1 MKHFLI
7 TRFNLKLEKWKTAKD
22 GSKVLTDEWLHQRF
36 KLFEEYCLPSVL
48 NQSSLDFEWLIFFDI
63 DTPTYYQQRISELT
77 DSHEHIRVVYTDGFK
92 GLIPSLRHEIK
103 SKLIQDDEFIITTRL
118 DNDDAIHRDFIK
130 TIQDLSIKEHE
141 TVIDLQKGY
150 QMNIL
155 NDRYEVRE
163 YVFPFNQFVSL
174 VESGNSFN
182 TVLSKM
188 HLKWGEVPSIRINKK
203 TPFWIEIIHE
213 RNKSNDT
220 KKHLPYLNRIKL
232 RDFGI
237 DYDYIPMSFM
247 RTVLLNCF
255 EVYPYKTIRLLYRWI
270 KKILKW

>member
-1 MKHFLI
+1 MKHFII

-63 DTPTYYQQRISELT
+63 DTPKYYRQRISELI
-77 DSHEHIRVVYTDGFK
+77 DIHEHIRVVYIDGFK
-92 GLIPSLRHEIK
+92 ELIPSLKQEIM

-150 QMNIL
+150 QMNIE
-155 NDRYEVRE
+155 NNRYEVRE

-174 VESGNSFN
+174 VENRDSFN
-182 TVLSKM
+182 TVLSKK
-188 HLKWGEVPSIRINKK
+188 HLKWAETPSIRIDKK
-203 TPFWIEIIHE
+203 KPFWIEIIHE
-213 RNKSNDT
+213 SNKSNDT
-220 KKHLPYLNRIKL
+220 KKYLPYLNRIKL
-232 RDFGI
+232 KDFGI
-237 DYDYIPMSFM
+237 ECDYIPMSFM

-255 EVYPYKTIRLLYRWI
+255 EVYPYKAIRLVYRLS
-270 KKILKW
+270 KRILKW